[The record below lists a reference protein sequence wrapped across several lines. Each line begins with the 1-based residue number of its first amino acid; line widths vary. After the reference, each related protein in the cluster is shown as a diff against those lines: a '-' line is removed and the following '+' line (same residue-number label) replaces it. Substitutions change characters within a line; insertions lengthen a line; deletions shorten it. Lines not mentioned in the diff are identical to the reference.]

1 MRVLWIW
8 NLGAEIGK
16 GPISMSAA
24 LSQKAVETERSLGKL
39 ETRAPMPIC
48 GERRVKASPCKT
60 QSGHRIGADPVVLVD
75 IDLGHGA

>member
-48 GERRVKASPCKT
+48 GERRVK
-60 QSGHRIGADPVVLVD
+60 QVLAKPSQGTESAPT
-75 IDLGHGA
+75 LWSL